1 MFWIPLYVKSEN
13 LRFTSKHANLL
24 NIKCLCS
31 GLSDETRI
39 DDLKYYNS
47 GANVGNLEI
56 DNGVSV
62 TSDGDCIKITT
73 STSGEKYVRI
83 PVNLTGNWEFE
94 CELAKIGE
102 VNPLTF
108 DLTNPHFWGAFNQTG
123 SIVNLA
129 DSTQSSSVSIDVGQ
143 KLKCTYINGLFNVYA
158 NGNLIRGKSASI
170 NNAKIGWYTNQNR
183 IQYIKNIKLRE
194 L

>member
-1 MFWIPLYVKSEN
+1 MS
-13 LRFTSKHANLL
+13 
-24 NIKCLCS
+24 
-31 GLSDETRI
+31 SDEIQI
-39 DDLKYYNS
+39 DDLRYYNS

-108 DLTNPHFWGAFNQTG
+108 VLSSPSFWGAFTPSG
-123 SIVNLA
+123 CIVNLA

-143 KLKCTYINGLFNVYA
+143 TLKCTYINGVFNVYG